1 MASSI
6 VFYDIPSTLPIN
18 AWSPNTW
25 KTRYAL
31 NFKGL
36 SYRTEWIEYPD
47 IEALCKKIG
56 APHTRN
62 KPDGRPHYTL
72 PVIHDL
78 STGAIVVES
87 SKIVAYLD
95 ATYPDTPRLLP
106 PGTLG
111 LYQAFEDAA
120 LALTPAIGLFVIP
133 SVPRILNPASLEYFH
148 ITRGALFGK
157 KLDEV
162 IPTGDAYGPAW
173 QKLKDSFGKID
184 SWIRANGE
192 ESTYIMG
199 DTICYADLFIAA
211 YVLWFKLVLP
221 EKWDEAKTWHEGR
234 WEKLLENTAKYEA
247 VL

>member
-78 STGAIVVES
+78 STGS
-87 SKIVAYLD
+87 D
-95 ATYPDTPRLLP
+95 LLLTSISLTHP
-106 PGTLG
+106 SRRNCRR
-111 LYQAFEDAA
+111 DAA